1 MVALADAEYKR
12 QREVI
17 ESLNRQR
24 DMLVKKRT
32 QLIRSIAEKANA
44 NDDNARIVKYA
55 AMSIEVLRE
64 FKSRLQFEKV
74 AKLSS
79 TATSCF
85 QALVLL
91 TVRSPVNWPLA
102 GTWSQS
108 WPYGTNPDGP
118 LGCQ

>member
-1 MVALADAEYKR
+1 MQLFDAMKTIDAEKALADAEYKR

-55 AMSIEVLRE
+55 AMS
-64 FKSRLQFEKV
+64 
-74 AKLSS
+74 
-79 TATSCF
+79 
-85 QALVLL
+85 
-91 TVRSPVNWPLA
+91 A
-102 GTWSQS
+102 GRQS
-108 WPYGTNPDGP
+108 I
-118 LGCQ
+118 